1 MSETWTV
8 GRYLVTRLEQVGVYS
23 GALSEE
29 SVRRT
34 VEEAD
39 AVLSIG
45 VWMSDINLD
54 ICTAQIDVGR
64 LIHATADRVR
74 IKRHYFDDVYLGDF
88 IAGLSGRAAAGRLV
102 TPAR

>member
-1 MSETWTV
+1 M
-8 GRYLVTRLEQVGVYS
+8 
-23 GALSEE
+23 
-29 SVRRT
+29 RRT

-45 VWMSDINLD
+45 AWMSDINLG
-54 ICTAQIDVGR
+54 IYTAQIDVGR

-88 IAGLSGRAAAGRLV
+88 IAGLRGALPKGSSRDPPDRARGKFAARIV
-102 TPAR
+102 RARFGC